1 MGVESLQ
8 IANYCH
14 RLTPIPKV
22 QKLGN
27 LTCYDSNSMA
37 EAANFPSGLVDAE
50 RCLEIVWPDP
60 RCRPKLRWFLD
71 RKRAGQDS
79 VPEGW
84 AFCLFRSAR
93 EVRRAIDRDCKVEAC
108 TA

>member
-37 EAANFPSGLVDAE
+37 EASNFPNGLVDAE

-71 RKRAGQDS
+71 RKRAGQ
-79 VPEGW
+79 VPFKKVGH
-84 AFCLFRSAR
+84 FVYFDPR
-93 EVRRAIDRDCKVEAC
+93 EVRRAIDRDCSVGVRK
-108 TA
+108 